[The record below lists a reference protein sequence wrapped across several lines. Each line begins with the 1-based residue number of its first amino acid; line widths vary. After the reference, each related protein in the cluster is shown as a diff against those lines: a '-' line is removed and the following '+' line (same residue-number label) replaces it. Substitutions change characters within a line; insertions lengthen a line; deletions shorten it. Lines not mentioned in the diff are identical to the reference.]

1 MLYFAKNLALSEP
14 HELNLVF
21 FWRQLV
27 QQGRFVRDLLQLTG
41 IQNGPVALGAF
52 RILLVLFLEVR
63 FYLLIQEVHVS
74 LIIFHR
80 LGLSLVLNDQGLY
93 GHKFSGN
100 NKVDRVLWLLDFLL
114 LRQIV
119 LLAGPCLLALICHC
133 LLSVEI

>member
-21 FWRQLV
+21 FRRQLV
-27 QQGRFVRDLLQLTG
+27 QQGRFVRDLLQLAG
-41 IQNGPVALGAF
+41 IQNGPVAPGAF

-93 GHKFSGN
+93 GHKFT
-100 NKVDRVLWLLDFLL
+100 
-114 LRQIV
+114 
-119 LLAGPCLLALICHC
+119 
-133 LLSVEI
+133 